1 MDFTSCFHSDSST
14 CSLNSVNS
22 ATPKTH
28 SDLHYLMPTP
38 TGYYGLVS
46 PLSYLLLDRRGVED
60 TKLEARTNPLD
71 AKDQEHRRK
80 KKIFKIFLQAISK
93 KGLKLRRK
101 RSLKFFFRRSPLE
114 ENKKRSSQ
122 IFRELSDVFQQ
133 NLNCSK
139 ISAVLEPR
147 TGQFSRT

>member
-22 ATPKTH
+22 TTPKTH

-38 TGYYGLVS
+38 TGYYGLGS
-46 PLSYLLLDRRGVED
+46 PLSYFLLDRRGVED
-60 TKLEARTNPLD
+60 TRLEARTDPLYAK

-80 KKIFKIFLQAISK
+80 KKIFKIFFQAISK

-101 RSLKFFFRRSPLE
+101 RSLKIFFRRSPLE
-114 ENKKRSSQ
+114 EKKK
-122 IFRELSDVFQQ
+122 VFA
-133 NLNCSK
+133 NF
-139 ISAVLEPR
+139 PR
-147 TGQFSRT
+147 AF